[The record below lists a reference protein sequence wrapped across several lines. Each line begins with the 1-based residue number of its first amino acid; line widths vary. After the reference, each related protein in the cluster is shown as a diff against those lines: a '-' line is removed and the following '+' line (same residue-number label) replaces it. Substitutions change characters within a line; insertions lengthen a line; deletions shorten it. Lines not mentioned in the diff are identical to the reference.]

1 MCLAMDGCS
10 CPGACCHRWARL
22 DEGQGRTGI
31 SVALVPFPGSGT
43 TAHPA
48 LQAAPHVLTEQ

>member
-1 MCLAMDGCS
+1 MDGCS